1 MLFWPH
7 SAHHFGTSEP
17 RIQAEMGPSGPHSQA
32 RCSHCCFNLTD
43 ENFSNPHSLSAQNM
57 KMALLAPLSPSLS
70 HNFDHP
76 SSLRYD
82 PPARANL
89 GIPEPFSAFLGIP
102 VPFWTPTPFGDRHRG
117 LPHASSST
125 SVHASSAALHEGFYY
140 PCDQQKLL
148 PKTNRWWS
156 SPVGRGGG
164 HL

>member
-82 PPARANL
+82 PPARAHL
-89 GIPEPFSAFLGIP
+89 GPSGHSWAFLGQSGHS
-102 VPFWTPTPFGDRHRG
+102 WAPTPFGDRHRG
-117 LPHASSST
+117 LPRTSST
-125 SVHASSAALHEGFYY
+125 ATVPAFSAALPEGYY
-140 PCDQQKLL
+140 I
-148 PKTNRWWS
+148 
-156 SPVGRGGG
+156 PVTSKSCS
-164 HL
+164 LK

>member
-82 PPARANL
+82 PPARAFLGLPGHSWAFLGQSGPIWANL
-89 GIPEPFSAFLGIP
+89 GIPGLQRRLVTATGDSRARLLLQLYTRSPPPF
-102 VPFWTPTPFGDRHRG
+102 
-117 LPHASSST
+117 
-125 SVHASSAALHEGFYY
+125 
-140 PCDQQKLL
+140 
-148 PKTNRWWS
+148 PKVIIS
-156 SPVGRGGG
+156 
-164 HL
+164 L